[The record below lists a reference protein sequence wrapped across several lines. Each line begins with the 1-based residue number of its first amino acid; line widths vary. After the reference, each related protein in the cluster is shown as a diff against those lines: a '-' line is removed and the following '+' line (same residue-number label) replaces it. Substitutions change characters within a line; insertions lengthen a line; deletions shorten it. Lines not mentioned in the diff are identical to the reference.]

1 LRENFKALKLQ
12 FVPTIIAFV
21 LIFYAIGIE
30 TDFFASPVFS
40 MFAIISY
47 QTAHNVAIYVA
58 SFTAVGLVLVATCYT
73 ALFNKSKKTE
83 AKTAPFSIQYSFG
96 VPTKLTA
103 AGNDQKITKYLVVD
117 RAEKTDQTI
126 KQQEVGQLTRGSMA
140 QLSNQSNI
148 DRNGQANQDEDMMIC
163 SVCKSRFR
171 APTYQI
177 DSSSKEVE
185 LIRICPF
192 CRQSLDYQPE
202 NTLDDWWVRTFN
214 DSPIS
219 TR

>member
-12 FVPTIIAFV
+12 FVSTIIAFV

-40 MFAIISY
+40 MFSIISY

-73 ALFNKSKKTE
+73 ALFNKSKKME
-83 AKTAPFSIQYSFG
+83 AKPAPFSIQYSFE
-96 VPTKLTA
+96 VPTKLNV

-117 RAEKTDQTI
+117 RVEKTDQTV
-126 KQQEVGQLTRGSMA
+126 KQQEVS
-140 QLSNQSNI
+140 QSNF
-148 DRNGQANQDEDMMIC
+148 DRNVQVNQDEEIDEDMMIC

-192 CRQSLDYQPE
+192 CRQSLDYQAE

-214 DSPIS
+214 DPPIS